1 MQQQSWTRQGQ
12 IFFRLPAIVERE
24 GEKTQEL
31 STKRRVSL
39 LSAIRRSDLI
49 PEKYPYTRVCSDHF
63 VKAKPSSLYDTD
75 DPDWAPTLKLGCGSK
90 GAPMSSSSRHA
101 RFVEQEAKIRKL
113 ECVEVEKCVELQESQ
128 GNKLTL

>member
-1 MQQQSWTRQGQ
+1 MIQR
-12 IFFRLPAIVERE
+12 I
-24 GEKTQEL
+24 
-31 STKRRVSL
+31 
-39 LSAIRRSDLI
+39 
-49 PEKYPYTRVCSDHF
+49 
-63 VKAKPSSLYDTD
+63 
-75 DPDWAPTLKLGCGSK
+75 DWAPTLKLGYGSK